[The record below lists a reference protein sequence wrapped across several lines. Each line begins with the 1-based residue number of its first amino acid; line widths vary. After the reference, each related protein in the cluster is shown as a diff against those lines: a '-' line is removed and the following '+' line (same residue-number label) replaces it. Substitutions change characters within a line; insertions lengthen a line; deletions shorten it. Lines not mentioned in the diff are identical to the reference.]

1 MNRYVKKI
9 DVNILYTIEA
19 INNPNVRSR
28 RPIANKSSLE
38 LSSDNDDES
47 MDLTKQVKRKR
58 KVKTQNT
65 MQSKKRTSEGILNA
79 YYKLRDDE
87 DQAKKDIEINHS
99 REVIPD
105 SDDENKNS
113 ENEGRS
119 NIDNKKG
126 RVNEG
131 DVPTE
136 DEEFDGR
143 VVENKVDEESE
154 EEEEIVDKLSN
165 GNEVLLRDNS
175 DSLFENS
182 DGEEDSPGN
191 QGDFGDQTYIRNNAT
206 SEVQPRGIN
215 QCVRLNL
222 LESDVFDQLFEQNQ
236 PSPNKIQRMQDQRRQ
251 LEEERRQEELKQ
263 EEERRQQQLNQGDNE
278 DQDDE
283 ENLDITDPVHIG
295 GQIYIPSYSYNEA
308 FRTYKPSKFIT
319 LMSHAI
325 WGSKALARRAIKIS
339 STNQHKLPL
348 TPKKL
353 VVLENQY
360 KKFLKER
367 NLSKDMIAVE
377 RAAINTYLGRSISS
391 AEKKVAQQNEN
402 RNDHVST

>member
-1 MNRYVKKI
+1 M
-9 DVNILYTIEA
+9 
-19 INNPNVRSR
+19 
-28 RPIANKSSLE
+28 
-38 LSSDNDDES
+38 
-47 MDLTKQVKRKR
+47 
-58 KVKTQNT
+58 
-65 MQSKKRTSEGILNA
+65 
-79 YYKLRDDE
+79 
-87 DQAKKDIEINHS
+87 
-99 REVIPD
+99 
-105 SDDENKNS
+105 
-113 ENEGRS
+113 
-119 NIDNKKG
+119 
-126 RVNEG
+126 
-131 DVPTE
+131 
-136 DEEFDGR
+136 
-143 VVENKVDEESE
+143 
-154 EEEEIVDKLSN
+154 
-165 GNEVLLRDNS
+165 
-175 DSLFENS
+175 
-182 DGEEDSPGN
+182 
-191 QGDFGDQTYIRNNAT
+191 
-206 SEVQPRGIN
+206 VQPRGIN

-263 EEERRQQQLNQGDNE
+263 EEERRQQQLVEQRLQQEEKELQYAEQERQRKILKKQRRQKLLEEQRLQEEKELQHAEQERQRKTLEEQRRRKLLKEQRDNE